1 FIPTVYSYAIHGSR
15 TGEPI
20 IRPLFYDHMDEP
32 KLYAVDDEFYL
43 GEHILVAPVTQADT
57 DKREVYLPKGNWVN
71 NWTKERFVGDQTI
84 TANAPMFQK
93 EGLPMYVKVGGG
105 VAYQPDCTS
114 LYDRIP
120 DSLRVELYADTDA
133 ELVLNESQSV
143 TNVFRCK
150 KVGAGF
156 EAYAE
161 NNGESDRKY
170 LIVIYCDGKKL
181 SREITVKAGA
191 AARVEMR

>member
-1 FIPTVYSYAIHGSR
+1 
-15 TGEPI
+15 
-20 IRPLFYDHMDEP
+20 M
-32 KLYAVDDEFYL
+32 
-43 GEHILVAPVTQADT
+43 
-57 DKREVYLPKGNWVN
+57 
-71 NWTKERFVGDQTI
+71 
-84 TANAPMFQK
+84 
-93 EGLPMYVKVGGG
+93 
-105 VAYQPDCTS
+105 AYQPDCTS

-133 ELVLNESQSV
+133 ELVLNESEKV

-170 LIVIYCDGKKL
+170 LIVIYCDGKEL